1 MYEDERGVFPEIQYI
16 LDLEVPPDFVP
27 ENADGEVES
36 FQLIPVKKVIL
47 QNMNFLPSNYC

>member
-47 QNMNFLPSNYC
+47 QNMNFLLLVI